1 MEQLS
6 WEETEPRYLELAATP
21 LSRDTLPAWLAEW
34 SRLSDLLEE
43 TQMRLWI
50 ECVRD
55 TTSPERAEQR
65 GVPRTGS
72 KMTSACVP
80 PPSIAG
86 SSGSSPTAGLSQTDS
101 LYRCGT
107 CVPGPVTGVLA
118 RATAKTSYAPMN
130 VG

>member
-21 LSRDTLPAWLAEW
+21 LSRETLPAWLAEW
-34 SRLSDLLEE
+34 SRLSDVLEE

-50 ECVRD
+50 ECMRD
-55 TTSPERAEQR
+55 TTSPERAGQR
-65 GVPRTGS
+65 HRFQT
-72 KMTSACVP
+72 TSACVP
-80 PPSIAG
+80 LPSIGG

-107 CVPGPVTGVLA
+107 CVRGPVTGVLA
-118 RATAKTSYAPMN
+118 GATAKTSYAPMN